1 MYVHIL
7 TLSKLL
13 CRFHVGQVPLSFLA
27 HVAIKFSCQS
37 QVVFSFFLF
46 YLSFCGVCV
55 LHVLN
60 FLVPFIYVRTYVYI
74 YVYLLQCSVVSWWVP
89 VALCKSM
96 QHATCNGKRQ
106 LFWGNRKNNWNPSAS
121 CRTTRYYKCV
131 YILRLMVLQMLSG
144 VCKRLGKM

>member
-37 QVVFSFFLF
+37 QVVFFPSFYFIYLFFL
-46 YLSFCGVCV
+46 VCV

-60 FLVPFIYVRTYVYI
+60 FLVPFIYVHICMYI
-74 YVYLLQCSVVSWWVP
+74 YVYLLQCGVVS
-89 VALCKSM
+89 
-96 QHATCNGKRQ
+96 
-106 LFWGNRKNNWNPSAS
+106 
-121 CRTTRYYKCV
+121 
-131 YILRLMVLQMLSG
+131 
-144 VCKRLGKM
+144 